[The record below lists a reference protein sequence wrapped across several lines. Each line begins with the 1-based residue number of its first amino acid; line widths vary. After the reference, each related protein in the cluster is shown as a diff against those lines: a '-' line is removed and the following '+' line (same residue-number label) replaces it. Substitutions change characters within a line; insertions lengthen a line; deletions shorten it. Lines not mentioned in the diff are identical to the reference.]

1 MGAGEEGSA
10 IYTYCLKNRIILA
23 GVVAL
28 LLFAAVASSV
38 AGTRAVAGRHYQ
50 PADLTDIPVLNYHKV
65 DAAGIPLSLTL
76 SEFDDQIRYLAENGY
91 HAISPD
97 QLMGYLKYG
106 RALPDKP
113 VLITFDDGYLD
124 NYKNAYPILKMY
136 GFTATVF
143 LVTAFIGNDDRFMT
157 WDQVREMQKNGFVF
171 GSHTVN
177 HLPLNNMS
185 ADEALAELTESAA
198 ELERQLGAKPRY
210 FAYPTGAYNLK
221 LEELVRQAG
230 YRAAF
235 TIRYGQVGIE
245 SDPYALERIPI
256 YHSSQT
262 FRSFYCRI
270 TGAPILER
278 LGFFRN

>member
-1 MGAGEEGSA
+1 MAA
-10 IYTYCLKNRIILA
+10 F
-23 GVVAL
+23 
-28 LLFAAVASSV
+28 LLFLFVAASV
-38 AGTRAVAGRHYQ
+38 SGTRAVAGRHYQ

-65 DAAGIPLSLTL
+65 DNMNISLSLTPA
-76 SEFDDQIRYLAENGY
+76 EFEDQIRYLAENDY
-91 HAISPD
+91 HSITPD

-106 RALPDKP
+106 RPLPENP

-124 NYKNAYPILKMY
+124 NYLNAYPILKKY

-143 LVTAFIGNDDRFMT
+143 LVTDLVGHDGRFMT

-177 HLPLNNMS
+177 HLPLTKMNS
-185 ADEALAELTESAA
+185 DQALAELTGSSAA
-198 ELERQLGAKPRY
+198 MERELGVKPRY

-235 TIRYGQVGIE
+235 TIRYGQVGLE

-256 YHSSQT
+256 FHSGNT
-262 FRSFYCRI
+262 YRSFLYRLA
-270 TGAPILER
+270 GAPILER
-278 LGFFRN
+278 LGLVRN